1 MKQSMPSTIHLN
13 EIDENKGTPHGF
25 RPFEPNKPNSSDS
38 SIA

>member
-13 EIDENKGTPHGF
+13 EIDENKGTPYGF